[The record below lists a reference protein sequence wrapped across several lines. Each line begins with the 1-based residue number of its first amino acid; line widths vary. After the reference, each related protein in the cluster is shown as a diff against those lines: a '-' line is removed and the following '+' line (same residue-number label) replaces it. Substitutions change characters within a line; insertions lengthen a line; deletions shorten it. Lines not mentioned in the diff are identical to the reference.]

1 MIIKIELELDETD
14 IYNRLE
20 EYENLTVEDVENAIA
35 DYISDRYDE
44 ETAMNS
50 YINEVSLEEA
60 YTHFLNLRAEESS

>member
-50 YINEVSLEEA
+50 YINEASLEEA